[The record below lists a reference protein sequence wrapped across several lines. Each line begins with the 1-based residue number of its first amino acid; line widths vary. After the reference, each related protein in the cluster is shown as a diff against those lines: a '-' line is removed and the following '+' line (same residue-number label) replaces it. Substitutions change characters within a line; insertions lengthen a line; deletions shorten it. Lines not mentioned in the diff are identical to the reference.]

1 MTKILL
7 VEDNVTFRNALKE
20 ILHSRFPSMEILEAG
35 DGKEALHCVKTS
47 LPDLIFM
54 DIKLPGENGLTLT
67 RKIKQEHPEVP
78 IAILTSHDL
87 PEYREAAFKCK
98 ANHFMVKGSPS
109 SQIFD
114 MIESITSPPKKSS

>member
-1 MTKILL
+1 MTRILL

-35 DGKEALHCVKTS
+35 DGKEALLCVKGS
-47 LPDLIFM
+47 PPDLIFM
-54 DIKLPGENGLTLT
+54 DIKLPGENGFTLT
-67 RKIKQEHPEVP
+67 SKIKQDHPEVV
-78 IAILTSHDL
+78 IVVLTSHDL

-114 MIESITSPPKKSS
+114 VIESISSTVHQDS